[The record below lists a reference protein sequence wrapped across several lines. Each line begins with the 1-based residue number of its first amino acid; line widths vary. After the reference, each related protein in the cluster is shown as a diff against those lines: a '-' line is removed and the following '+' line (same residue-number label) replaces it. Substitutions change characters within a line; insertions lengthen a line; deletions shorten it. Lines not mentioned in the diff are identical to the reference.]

1 MPHMQVMDQFFS
13 RFDALAAKMQAAAP
27 VAWNKLIVL
36 EQYKS
41 WGELIMSVIVFVT
54 TISLFLLGKNLF
66 LRADLRQTE
75 LFNAITEYNKTITS
89 HYGKKAVPAKE
100 AGANTIFGGL
110 CWAAAGLLFLY
121 NIVFMFASKWMWIG
135 LMSPESRLINDLWST
150 LVR

>member
-1 MPHMQVMDQFFS
+1 MAQVVDQFFS

-41 WGELIMSVIVFVT
+41 WGELIMSLIVFIT

-66 LRADLRQTE
+66 YKADLKRTE
-75 LFNAITEYNKTITS
+75 LFNAVTEYNKTVIS
-89 HYGKKAVPAKE
+89 HYDKRNVPTE
-100 AGANTIFGGL
+100 DAGHNSVFGIL
-110 CWAAAGLLFLY
+110 CWGMAGMFFMY
-121 NIVFMFASKWMWIG
+121 NVIFMFSSKWMWIG